1 MKAGEA
7 TELGRKIAG
16 LVQAGEPG
24 RAYALLA
31 PAFAQR
37 TPFPLLECIG
47 DTLAMAPDEA
57 VDGFLD
63 HIASERNEGGW
74 VVIGSALGTR
84 LGRNPADVFAQ
95 CRDFVVR
102 GDVWYVAD
110 ILGERVPGPA
120 LLADFD
126 HSLALL
132 TSWRE
137 DPDRWVRR
145 AAGVAI
151 HFWAKRVRGAPGTH
165 ARAREL
171 LGFLEPVFEEHDP
184 DAIKGLAWGLKT
196 LGKYY
201 PDLTAA
207 WLEEQLVRRGR
218 HPRALMLRKALTY
231 LSPAQ
236 RARAT
241 KGTGR

>member
-7 TELGRKIAG
+7 TELGRKIAR
-16 LVQAGEPG
+16 LVQTGEPG
-24 RAYALLA
+24 HAYALLA

-37 TPFPLLECIG
+37 TPFPSLERIG
-47 DTLAMAPDEA
+47 EALGTAPNEA
-57 VDGFLD
+57 VDAFLD
-63 HIASERNEGGW
+63 HIASGGNEGGW

-84 LGRNPADVFAQ
+84 LGREPAEVFAR
-95 CRDFVVR
+95 CRAFVVR

-120 LLADFD
+120 LLTDFD
-126 HSLALL
+126 HSMALL
-132 TSWRE
+132 TPWRE
-137 DPDRWVRR
+137 DPNRWVRR

-151 HFWAKRVRGAPGTH
+151 HFWAKRARGAPGTH
-165 ARAREL
+165 ARARKL
-171 LGFLEPVFEEHDP
+171 LSFLEPVFEEDDP
-184 DAIKGLAWGLKT
+184 DAIKGLGWGLKT

-201 PDLTAA
+201 PDPTAA

-231 LSPAQ
+231 LSPSQ

-241 KGTGR
+241 KGMAR

>member
-37 TPFPLLECIG
+37 TPFPLLVCIG
-47 DTLAMAPDEA
+47 EAFATAPEKA

-84 LGRNPADVFAQ
+84 LGRNRADVFAQ

-120 LLADFD
+120 LVGDFEP
-126 HSLALL
+126 SLALL

-151 HFWAKRVRGAPGTH
+151 HFWAKRSRGDAGSA

-171 LGFLEPVFEEHDP
+171 LDFLEPAFEEHDP
-184 DAIKGLAWGLKT
+184 DAIKGLGWGLKT

-201 PDLTAA
+201 PDPTAA
-207 WLEEQLVRRGR
+207 WLERQLVRRSR
-218 HPRALMLRKALTY
+218 RPRALMLRKALTY

-241 KGTGR
+241 KGTAR

>member
-7 TELGRKIAG
+7 TELGRKIG
-16 LVQAGEPG
+16 ELVQAGEPG
-24 RAYALLA
+24 PAYALLA
-31 PAFAQR
+31 PAFAER
-37 TPFPLLECIG
+37 TPFPFLERVG
-47 DTLAMAPDEA
+47 EALGTAPNEA
-57 VDGFLD
+57 ADVFLD

-84 LGRNPADVFAQ
+84 LGRNPAEVFAQ

-120 LLADFD
+120 LLADFEP
-126 HSLALL
+126 SLGLL
-132 TSWRE
+132 TSWRQ
-137 DPDRWVRR
+137 DPNRWVRR

-151 HFWAKRVRGAPGTH
+151 HFWAKRARGAAGTH

-171 LGFLEPVFEEHDP
+171 LGFLEPVLEEHEQ
-184 DAIKGLAWGLKT
+184 DAIKGLGWGLKT

-201 PDLTAA
+201 PDPTAA

-241 KGTGR
+241 KGTAR

>member
-7 TELGRKIAG
+7 TELGRKIAEF
-16 LVQAGEPG
+16 VQAGEPG
-24 RAYALLA
+24 RAYATLA
-31 PAFAQR
+31 PAFAER
-37 TPFPLLECIG
+37 TPFPFLERIG
-47 DTLAMAPDEA
+47 EALGTAPNEA
-57 VDGFLD
+57 VDVFLD

-84 LGRNPADVFAQ
+84 LSRNPADVLAQ

-120 LLADFD
+120 LVGDFEP
-126 HSLALL
+126 SLALL

-151 HFWAKRVRGAPGTH
+151 HFWAKRSRGDAGSA

-171 LGFLEPVFEEHDP
+171 LDFLEPAFEEHEP
-184 DAIKGLAWGLKT
+184 DAIKGLGWGLKT

-201 PDLTAA
+201 PDVSAA
-207 WLEEQLVRRGR
+207 WLEKQLVRRSR
-218 HPRALMLRKALTY
+218 RPRALMLRKALTY

-241 KGTGR
+241 KGTAR